1 MREAR
6 MRRLLLVIALGMV
19 VGTSAFACMRMA
31 SPAGIDAA
39 LAQATL
45 SEPDAIRVKALR
57 SKTAELMSRREY
69 SAAANTEAQAMAI
82 MGLELQAGGPP
93 TRGACGGT
101 WVRKEQ

>member
-1 MREAR
+1 
-6 MRRLLLVIALGMV
+6 MRRLLLVTALGMV
-19 VGTSAFACMRMA
+19 VGTPVLACMRMA
-31 SPAGIDAA
+31 SPAVIDAA

-45 SEPDAIRVKALR
+45 SDHDVVRVKDLR

-69 SAAANTEAQAMAI
+69 PAAANTEAQAMAI
-82 MGLELQAGGPP
+82 MGLKLQASGPP

>member
-1 MREAR
+1 
-6 MRRLLLVIALGMV
+6 MRRLLLVTALGMV
-19 VGTSAFACMRMA
+19 VGTPALACMRMA
-31 SPAGIDAA
+31 SPGGIDAA

-45 SEPDAIRVKALR
+45 SDHDIIRVKDLR

-69 SAAANTEAQAMAI
+69 SAAANTEAQTMAI
-82 MGLELQAGGPP
+82 MGLKLQATGSP

>member
-1 MREAR
+1 
-6 MRRLLLVIALGMV
+6 MRRLLLVTALGMV
-19 VGTSAFACMRMA
+19 VGTPALACMRMA

-45 SEPDAIRVKALR
+45 SDHDIIRVKDLR

-69 SAAANTEAQAMAI
+69 SAAAEAQAMAI
-82 MGLELQAGGPP
+82 MGLKLQASGQP

-101 WVRKEQ
+101 WVRKKQ